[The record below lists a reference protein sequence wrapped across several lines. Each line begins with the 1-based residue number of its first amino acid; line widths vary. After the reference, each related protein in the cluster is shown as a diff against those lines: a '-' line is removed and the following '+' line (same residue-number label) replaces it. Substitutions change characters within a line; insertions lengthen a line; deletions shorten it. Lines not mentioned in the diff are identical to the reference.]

1 VERLWAVSEEVA
13 ARLRALGVEPGVVEV
28 CHLGVDVGVYRPDP
42 AARVEVRAEL
52 GLAEGQRLVLCTS
65 HLRAEKGV
73 ERLPELAAQLG
84 RDPGRV
90 VLAVA
95 GDGPLRE
102 RLAEAPAAL
111 GATSLRLLGVR
122 EDVPRLLAAADVFV
136 FPTTGSEGLGLG
148 VLEAAAAAV
157 PVVATAVS
165 DLPAI
170 LGDTAAL
177 VAPGD
182 DAALLAACRAL
193 LADPMAAGER
203 GRRARE
209 RVAQRAGVE
218 LAAERHVAAYLR

>member
-1 VERLWAVSEEVA
+1 
-13 ARLRALGVEPGVVEV
+13 
-28 CHLGVDVGVYRPDP
+28 
-42 AARVEVRAEL
+42 
-52 GLAEGQRLVLCTS
+52 LAEAERLVLCTS

-102 RLAEAPAAL
+102 RLAEAAAAL
-111 GATSLRLLGVR
+111 GPASMRLLGVR

-148 VLEAAAAAV
+148 VLEAAAAAA

-170 LGDTAAL
+170 LGDAAVL
-177 VAPGD
+177 VAPSD

-193 LADPMAAGER
+193 LADPISAGER
-203 GRRARE
+203 ARRARE
-209 RVAQRAGVE
+209 RVVQRAGVD